1 MLINY
6 PYKFR
11 LEPTEEQEK
20 QLYHF
25 AFTCRFIYNLALD
38 QRNLAKSPDPLPSLL
53 EMWQKRLADKEA
65 GVKREREKVDF
76 EEERKKEIVHK
87 GINFNFQSAQ
97 MTVLRKNVE
106 WMGDVPFSCLQQTL
120 MSLQTAFKNFFDRVK
135 KGQRVSEG
143 RNPFGFPVYRSR
155 YRLSIPF
162 KPVDVSIKRVCERAG
177 GEEGVYFSEVK
188 IPLIGLVKF
197 RQNRPVI
204 GITKTPTIK
213 LEGDKHWFVV
223 ILTEQE
229 LEFPKAEPNEIGIDL
244 GVANLLATS
253 EGDLYPNKEKH
264 LKTFQNHERMEK
276 RIRRLQERCDR
287 RKTKYSNNWKKEK
300 KKIALLKNKQ
310 MKGRNEVLHEL
321 SKLITDNNHLIVV
334 EDLNIKGMTT
344 SAKGTIEEPGK
355 NIKQKSGLNRSILE
369 RGWGKLVQNLE
380 YKSEWKGGEV
390 FKVDPKDTSRM
401 CSVCGF
407 VDKKNR
413 KSQPEF
419 ECLECGHKEHADV
432 NAAKNIL
439 NRMKEEM

>member
-65 GVKREREKVDF
+65 EVKREREEIDY
-76 EEERKKEIVHK
+76 EAEGKKEIVHK

-213 LEGDKHWFVV
+213 LEGDKHWYVV

-229 LEFPKAEPNEIGIDL
+229 IDDPEQAQGEIGIDL
-244 GVANLLATS
+244 GVAKMITLSDGTHYPLTEKQITTLKNI
-253 EGDLYPNKEKH
+253 EKLYD
-264 LKTFQNHERMEK
+264 
-276 RIRRLQERCDR
+276 RIRLLQARCDR
-287 RKTKYSNNWKKEK
+287 RKTKFSKNWIKDKR
-300 KKIALLKNKQ
+300 KIAKLKHRQ
-310 MKGRNEVLHEL
+310 MKSRNELHHEI
-321 SKLITDNNHLIVV
+321 SHAVTDKFGRIAV
-334 EDLNIKGMTT
+334 EDLNIKGMTA
-344 SAKGTIEEPGK
+344 SAAGNVEEPGK
-355 NIKQKSGLNRSILE
+355 MVKQKSGLNRSILE
-369 RGWGKLVQNLE
+369 MGWGKFVGQLE
-380 YKSEWKGGEV
+380 YKAEWKGGEV
-390 FKVDPKDTSRM
+390 VKVDPKNTSRM
-401 CSVCGF
+401 CSVCGHVAAESRTTQAKF
-407 VDKKNR
+407 KCV
-413 KSQPEF
+413 Q
-419 ECLECGHKEHADV
+419 CGHQENADV
-432 NAAKNIL
+432 NASKNIL
-439 NRMKEEM
+439 SRMNEV

>member
-204 GITKTPTIK
+204 GI
-213 LEGDKHWFVV
+213 
-223 ILTEQE
+223 
-229 LEFPKAEPNEIGIDL
+229 PKPRPLNLKGINIG
-244 GVANLLATS
+244 T
-253 EGDLYPNKEKH
+253 
-264 LKTFQNHERMEK
+264 
-276 RIRRLQERCDR
+276 
-287 RKTKYSNNWKKEK
+287 W
-300 KKIALLKNKQ
+300 
-310 MKGRNEVLHEL
+310 
-321 SKLITDNNHLIVV
+321 
-334 EDLNIKGMTT
+334 
-344 SAKGTIEEPGK
+344 
-355 NIKQKSGLNRSILE
+355 
-369 RGWGKLVQNLE
+369 
-380 YKSEWKGGEV
+380 
-390 FKVDPKDTSRM
+390 
-401 CSVCGF
+401 
-407 VDKKNR
+407 
-413 KSQPEF
+413 
-419 ECLECGHKEHADV
+419 
-432 NAAKNIL
+432 
-439 NRMKEEM
+439 